1 LIKDYRSEAGI
12 IENIEFKL
20 VNEMCE
26 HFAQCPLI
34 NKVEIFRNALEKTVG
49 EDI

>member
-1 LIKDYRSEAGI
+1 
-12 IENIEFKL
+12 
-20 VNEMCE
+20 MCE